1 MRCLVRMAA
10 LGDCLEVEPGH
21 WCWFEGIMNMGVC
34 PIASDI
40 DEILQRDRYQ
50 QENIHQYISP

>member
-1 MRCLVRMAA
+1 
-10 LGDCLEVEPGH
+10 
-21 WCWFEGIMNMGVC
+21 MGVC
-34 PIASDI
+34 PFASDI